1 MDGSRYVK
9 FKIDE
14 SNSKINEQLKWIPR
28 FMTSI
33 WQMKSPQIIIS
44 IITGVTNFKNWK
56 NQKLEEQFRRGL
68 IKAANKTEMWFITN
82 GINGGISAM
91 VGEAFN
97 EERVF
102 IFIIIFLYYKI
113 HAIISKKIQSNL
125 SYI

>member
-1 MDGSRYVK
+1 
-9 FKIDE
+9 
-14 SNSKINEQLKWIPR
+14 
-28 FMTSI
+28 MTSI

-102 IFIIIFLYYKI
+102 IFIIVFLNYKI
-113 HAIISKKIQSNL
+113 QPMIKLKMSGLDTFSLKRGYLLFS
-125 SYI
+125 